1 MGPLV
6 IQSWNCFGAAQSAMS
21 FFRWR
26 GVPDAHRLAHPSVRA
41 TVNEV
46 DILCMQEVFLGETE
60 AFFDELPH
68 THKTRDDN
76 RTVLWPLT
84 VGGSGLGLASRLPI
98 VARSLRPFSRPH
110 VGSERFARKG
120 VLHARVLVGD
130 EPRLEMDVVT
140 THLQSGLGS
149 SAASVR
155 ARQLA
160 ELRSLVDAVGSDERP
175 FVLCGDLNIC
185 GLSQSRVA
193 GEYQRIR
200 DVLSDFDDLGGDDD
214 LPTFHPDPE
223 VNALCHRFE
232 GHGPRQRLDYML
244 FRPGRHRALAPE
256 RCELVLTSKLE
267 GHGPPTWASDHF
279 ALRAVFGRS
288 PPPARSP

>member
-1 MGPLV
+1 VGPLV
-6 IQSWNCFGAAQSAMS
+6 IQSWNCFGAAQSALS

-26 GVPDAHRLAHPSVRA
+26 GVPDAHRLAHPAVRA
-41 TVNEV
+41 TAHEV
-46 DILCMQEVFLGETE
+46 DILCMQELFLGETE

-68 THKTRDDN
+68 THKTRDHN

-98 VARSLRPFSRPH
+98 VERSLRPFSRPH

-120 VLHARVLVGD
+120 VLHARVLVRED
-130 EPRLEMDVVT
+130 PRLEVDVVT
-140 THLQSGLGS
+140 THLQSGLGT

-160 ELRSLVDAVGSDERP
+160 ELRGLVDAVGSSERP

-185 GLSQSRVA
+185 GLSESRVA
-193 GEYQRIR
+193 GEYQHIR
-200 DVLSDFDDLGGDDD
+200 DKLHDFLDLGGDDD

-223 VNALCHRFE
+223 VNGLAHRFE

-244 FRPGRHRALAPE
+244 FRPDNDGALSAE
-256 RCELVLTSKLE
+256 GCELVLSAVLE
-267 GHGPPTWASDHF
+267 GHGPRTWASDHF
-279 ALRAVFGRS
+279 ALRAVFR
-288 PPPARSP
+288 PAPRPARAP